1 VRYSDDEN
9 ESNSEG
15 DNTDVSE
22 DEDSEDED
30 EVPVSED
37 EDSEDEDQVDVSE
50 DEDSEDEEAHV
61 DEEALLPLSGPSF
74 LDFIRYNVCV
84 MPGGPGRYTLTV
96 QDSKAFCS
104 EKSLCKY
111 GLQKE
116 KNRAVAQGFK
126 RTLKSVEG
134 QTKTLQNKLW
144 DAYEG
149 LDNNRH
155 VRSFGNVNFTADT
168 KDLVMALIPTSHQL

>member
-1 VRYSDDEN
+1 MSVRTKILKMKTRYSLRNLHVQYTSCYDTYIHTYTC
-9 ESNSEG
+9 
-15 DNTDVSE
+15 TDTYIKHTKAVA
-22 DEDSEDED
+22 EDS
-30 EVPVSED
+30 V
-37 EDSEDEDQVDVSE
+37 VDKNTR
-50 DEDSEDEEAHV
+50 HV
-61 DEEALLPLSGPSF
+61 DEEALPLSGPSF

-96 QDSKAFCS
+96 QDSKVFCS
-104 EKSLCKY
+104 EESLCKY